1 MQRYA
6 TFFRFAPPAPNTYNS
21 QGLTWVTVRQIKA
34 RGWLVQLVWSFIVP
48 CSFIV
53 RYRCEL
59 KQGTLLTEMLPSI
72 AAQTDLLDKFHS
84 NHSRA
89 MEVLASVNV
98 YCFRWA
104 MEVDLVASDTAAS
117 LLHGHL
123 NVPLAN
129 RSKSELL
136 VNQPNAVKKLETVL
150 TVLRQ
155 LPKKNYPHSYSL
167 IRKSLPKTIRSA
179 V

>member
-53 RYRCEL
+53 RYRREL

-72 AAQTDLLDKFHS
+72 AAQTDLLDEISFEPFKGDGSFGQ
-84 NHSRA
+84 
-89 MEVLASVNV
+89 
-98 YCFRWA
+98 C
-104 MEVDLVASDTAAS
+104 
-117 LLHGHL
+117 
-123 NVPLAN
+123 
-129 RSKSELL
+129 
-136 VNQPNAVKKLETVL
+136 
-150 TVLRQ
+150 
-155 LPKKNYPHSYSL
+155 
-167 IRKSLPKTIRSA
+167 
-179 V
+179 